1 VFDQSAYP
9 LLVVDRAGRL
19 LDASEA
25 AARLLAWGDRR
36 PASLWDCL
44 PPASPGGQD
53 LAIALH
59 TQHPDAAPHRLGLTF
74 TGAHAQA
81 VAVDAMVVCIH
92 SPEGERLHIILR
104 GAGSPAVVPPQAP
117 ADAKFRGLLEAA
129 PDAMVIVDRD
139 GHIVLVNAQTER
151 LFGYARAELLGQPVE
166 LLMPDR
172 HRSSHESHRRGYFAD
187 PRVRAM
193 GSGLT
198 LHGRR
203 RDGHEF
209 PIEISLSPLKTEDGI
224 LVSSAIRD
232 ITERTR
238 VEAQLRESLAEK
250 ELLLRE
256 IHHRVK
262 NNLQIVSS
270 LLSLQQA
277 TLHDPAAIAAVAES
291 AVRMRAMALLHQML
305 YQSDT
310 VGRVQMDEYL
320 RALALY
326 VRGSHAGEEIQLA
339 FALEGVTLDLDR
351 AIPCGLIVTEL
362 LTNALKH
369 AFQGRGG
376 RVTLGLRTA
385 ADGACILHVSDD
397 GVGGGDIE
405 HSTSLGLRLVRALAR
420 QLLGTLA
427 WESGSTGTTV
437 TLTFPGAAP
446 ADAAASGAAARARA

>member
-1 VFDQSAYP
+1 LLDHSAYP
-9 LLVVDRAGRL
+9 LLVTDRSGGI
-19 LDASEA
+19 LDVSEP
-25 AARLLAWGDRR
+25 AARLLGWSGDR
-36 PASLWDCL
+36 PSGLWGAVD
-44 PPASPGGQD
+44 PTSVEE
-53 LAIALH
+53 LAVVLH
-59 TQHPDAAPHRLGLTF
+59 TQQPGDSPKPLRIRFRSVQGRSIP
-74 TGAHAQA
+74 
-81 VAVDAMVVCIH
+81 VEAMVVCIP
-92 SPEGERLHIILR
+92 SADGDRLHVILR
-104 GAGSPAVVPPQAP
+104 GPGGGGGEPIAP
-117 ADAKFRGLLEAA
+117 AEAKFRGLLEAA

-139 GHIVLVNAQTER
+139 GRIVLVNAQTER

-172 HRSSHESHRRGYFAD
+172 HRPSHEAHRRGYFAD

-193 GSGLT
+193 GSGLM

-203 RDGHEF
+203 RDGVEF
-209 PIEISLSPLKTEDGI
+209 PVEISLSPLRTEDGI

-270 LLSLQQA
+270 LLNLQQA

-291 AVRMRAMALLHQML
+291 AVRIRAMALLHQML

-310 VGRVQMDEYL
+310 IGRVQMDEYL

-339 FALEGVTLDLDR
+339 FALEPVTLDLDR

-369 AFQGRGG
+369 AFRGRGG
-376 RVTLGLRTA
+376 RVTLGLRA
-385 ADGACILHVSDD
+385 AAGDACLLEVSDD
-397 GVGGGDIE
+397 GVGAGDIE

-427 WESGSTGTTV
+427 WDTRDTGTTV

-446 ADAAASGAAARARA
+446 ADAAPSGTAARAAM